1 MDLNQAL
8 AKART
13 DMQKVIAHTT
23 QEFTTLHTGKASP
36 SMVENIQVEVY
47 GSMMRIRD
55 IAAIT
60 TPDARL
66 IQIQPWDKSSLK
78 PIEKAIQVDK
88 LGVNPVI
95 HGDTVRCP
103 LPELSRERRAEM
115 AKAAATMGEEG
126 RVRVRGVR
134 REAMETVKKLQ
145 KDGAITEDDLKRV
158 EKEIQTEHDKFIAEI
173 GKLVAAKEQE
183 LMKV

>member
-1 MDLNQAL
+1 MNQILSKMRA
-8 AKART
+8 
-13 DMQKVIAHTT
+13 DMQKAVEHT
-23 QEFTTLHTGKASP
+23 QHEFGTLHTGKASP

-60 TPDARL
+60 TPDPRL

-78 PIEKAIQVDK
+78 PIEKAIQQDK

-103 LPELSRERRAEM
+103 LPELSRERRAEL
-115 AKAAATMGEEG
+115 AKAASTMGEEG
-126 RVRVRGVR
+126 KVRIRGVR
-134 REAMETVKKLQ
+134 REAMDALKKLQ
-145 KDGAITEDDLKRV
+145 KEGAITEDDLKRA
-158 EKEIQTEHDKFIAEI
+158 EKEVQAEHDKFIAQI
-173 GKLVAAKEQE
+173 AKIVADKESE